1 MLAMSVLERL
11 SYVVTILD
19 RWQVLAVSGC
29 HCRDLLLK
37 DLSGTVQNYWQICFI
52 VVEPETC
59 HNSRWHYKN
68 GVPNR
73 LWKPCYAEACVQ
85 LLFVG
90 WQAWLSFSSDI
101 SFSLIPY
108 TLGYGAS
115 CDSSDILA

>member
-52 VVEPETC
+52 VVEPETF
-59 HNSRWHYKN
+59 HNSRWHYEN

-73 LWKPCYAEACVQ
+73 SYGSHAMLEHVCHYC
-85 LLFVG
+85 LLAG
-90 WQAWLSFSSDI
+90 KLGCHSAQSFH
-101 SFSLIPY
+101 FH
-108 TLGYGAS
+108 
-115 CDSSDILA
+115 